1 MSSLLSGPLG
11 VAYGL
16 VLVLVHVLAPVT
28 GGLATAAAIVV
39 FTMAVRLLLSPL
51 TFYGMRGQA
60 SIAAMQP
67 RVQELRARY
76 AKQPER
82 LQAELTALY
91 REHGGGMLGGCLPL
105 LLQLPFFSI
114 MYRLFLSGTIDGRRN
129 SLLSHNLFGA
139 PLGSH
144 WLTGAG
150 PASVHGLV
158 FLGLFALLAVVSLLA
173 VRAARAASPVPAP
186 AGQAGGAM
194 GLLTKVMPFT
204 TVAIAAFVPLAAGL
218 YLLTSASWTAVER
231 SVLRRRVSPMSPMS
245 PVPAVTGDA
254 ATLRAGSGRSGPAP
268 RRGGGA
274 APSAARARAR

>member
-11 VAYGL
+11 LAYNV
-16 VLVLVHVLAPVT
+16 VLVLAHVLTPAA

-39 FTMAVRLLLSPL
+39 FTMGVRLLLSPL
-51 TFYGMRGQA
+51 TFYAMRGQA

-67 RVQELRARY
+67 RVQELRTRY

-91 REHGGGMLGGCLPL
+91 RAHGGGMLGGCLPL

-129 SLLSHNLFGA
+129 SLLSHTLFGA

-150 PASVHGLV
+150 PVSGQGLV
-158 FLGLFALLAVVSLLA
+158 FLGLFALLAVVNLLA
-173 VRAARAASPVPAP
+173 VRAARAATPVPALT
-186 AGQAGGAM
+186 AQASGAV
-194 GLLTKVMPFT
+194 GLLTKVMPFM
-204 TVAIAAFVPLAAGL
+204 TVVIAAFVPLAAGV

-231 SVLRRRVSPMSPMS
+231 RVLRHRVTAA
-245 PVPAVTGDA
+245 PAVTDGA
-254 ATLRAGSGRSGPAP
+254 ATIPAGSARSRPAP
-268 RRGGGA
+268 RRAGAA
-274 APSAARARAR
+274 APSAARVRPR

>member
-1 MSSLLSGPLG
+1 MSSLLSGPLS
-11 VAYGL
+11 VAYTV
-16 VLVLVHVLAPVT
+16 VLVLAHVLTPLA

-51 TFYGMRGQA
+51 TFYAMRGQA
-60 SIAAMQP
+60 SMAAMQP

-114 MYRLFLSGTIDGRRN
+114 MYRLFRSGTIDGRHN

-139 PLGSH
+139 PLGGH
-144 WLTGAG
+144 WLSGAG
-150 PASVHGLV
+150 PVSAQGLV
-158 FLGLFALLAVVSLLA
+158 FLGLFALLAIVNLLA
-173 VRAARAASPVPAP
+173 VRSARAASPVPMA
-186 AGQAGGAM
+186 QAGGAM
-194 GLLTKVMPFT
+194 GVLTKVMPFI
-204 TVAIAAFVPLAAGL
+204 TVVIAAFVPLAAGL

-231 SVLRRRVSPMSPMS
+231 RILRRQVTTAPP
-245 PVPAVTGDA
+245 VTGGE
-254 ATLRAGSGRSGPAP
+254 TLPAGSGRSGPAP
-268 RRGGGA
+268 RPGGGA
-274 APSAARARAR
+274 APSTARARAR

>member
-11 VAYGL
+11 VAYDL

-39 FTMAVRLLLSPL
+39 FTMGVRLLLSPL
-51 TFYGMRGQA
+51 TFYAMRGQA

-67 RVQELRARY
+67 RVQELRTRY

-91 REHGGGMLGGCLPL
+91 REQGGGMLAGCLPL

-114 MYRLFLSGTIDGRRN
+114 MYRLFRSGTIDGKRN
-129 SLLSHNLFGA
+129 SLLSHDLFGA

-144 WLTGAG
+144 WLAGAG
-150 PASVHGLV
+150 PASLHGLV
-158 FLGLFALLAVVSLLA
+158 FLGLFALLAGVNLMA

-186 AGQAGGAM
+186 AAQAGGAI
-194 GLLTKVMPFT
+194 GLLTKVMPLM
-204 TVAIAAFVPLAAGL
+204 TVVIAAFVPLAAGL
-218 YLLTSASWTAVER
+218 YLLTSASWTAAER
-231 SVLRRRVSPMSPMS
+231 RVLRRRAT
-245 PVPAVTGDA
+245 PVPVVTGDA
-254 ATLRAGSGRSGPAP
+254 AALPAGSARSGPVP
-268 RRGGGA
+268 RQGGGA
-274 APSAARARAR
+274 ARSAARVRAR